1 MGAMVW
7 YFPTQRIHANLP
19 RCCAEFIP
27 MLPSVAGSPKRRRG
41 LPRTT
46 RGSVTRQLLG
56 TSSPLLWRGNG
67 GGMRSDRASRR
78 VQRKRQRLL
87 PYARHKG
94 SNQPSPAPGD
104 ISRHR
109 KHFALH
115 LNSPL
120 AFLHSPPPLHPPP

>member
-78 VQRKRQRLL
+78 VQPKRQRLL
-87 PYARHKG
+87 PYAPHKG
-94 SNQPSPAPGD
+94 SNHPSQARGN
-104 ISRHR
+104 ISPPRN
-109 KHFALH
+109 HFPLH
-115 LNSPL
+115 VNSPPPSL
-120 AFLHSPPPLHPPP
+120 PPPPPLHSPT

>member
-7 YFPTQRIHANLP
+7 YFTTQRIHANLP
-19 RCCAEFIP
+19 RCCAESIP
-27 MLPSVAGSPKRRRG
+27 MLFYVAGSPKRRRG

-87 PYARHKG
+87 RYARHKG

-104 ISRHR
+104 ILPQR
-109 KHFALH
+109 KHLALH
-115 LNSPL
+115 RNTPL
-120 AFLHSPPPLHPPP
+120 PVLQPPPPLPPPH